1 MIFLEKIDFL
11 AGKSETHVV
20 IIGFKILFWRRERE
34 RERNLLGNII
44 F

>member
-1 MIFLEKIDFL
+1 MYFLEKIDFL

-34 RERNLLGNII
+34 K
-44 F
+44 FAW